1 MNPGNVFALAASV
14 AVGAA
19 IAAMT
24 VAPQAA
30 SAQTMYRCKA
40 PNGSAVLSDRPCTGD
55 PLPTTTPIYRSQPLS
70 SRRYD
75 TPDGYRLPDHYAHM
89 SAGCQ
94 QLHDAIRTAPA
105 RGLKSETIYGL
116 RKEWSQKCSEDEA
129 IAYRRLREE
138 RREAYSQ
145 RLQDEKAEQTQIEA
159 EERRRAQCGEM
170 RLSLSQRRARV
181 DGMTP
186 GERADLERFEKNY
199 TTRCM

>member
-1 MNPGNVFALAASV
+1 MSSGNVFALAAATAMGV
-14 AVGAA
+14 MIGAA
-19 IAAMT
+19 VLAPSSAA
-24 VAPQAA
+24 
-30 SAQTMYRCKA
+30 AQTMYRCKA
-40 PNGSAVLSDRPCTGD
+40 PNGSAVLSDRPCPGD

-70 SRRYD
+70 SSRRYD
-75 TPDGYRLPDHYAHM
+75 DNYRLPDHYAHM

-94 QLHDAIRTAPA
+94 QIHDAIRTGPS
-105 RGLKSETIYGL
+105 RGLKTETLLGL
-116 RKEWSQKCSEDEA
+116 RKEWVQKCSEDEA

-145 RLQDEKAEQTQIEA
+145 RLQDEKVERTQIEA

-170 RLSLSQRRARV
+170 RLSLSQRRARL
-181 DGMTP
+181 DTMTP

>member
-1 MNPGNVFALAASV
+1 MKSGKVFALAAAV
-14 AVGAA
+14 ATGVT
-19 IAAMT
+19 IAAMA
-24 VAPQAA
+24 VLPQTA

-40 PNGSAVLSDRPCTGD
+40 PNGSAVLSDRPCPGE

-70 SRRYD
+70 SSRRYD
-75 TPDGYRLPDHYAHM
+75 DDYRLPDHYAHM

-94 QLHDAIRTAPA
+94 QIHDAIRTGPS
-105 RGLKSETIYGL
+105 RGLKAETLHGL
-116 RKEWSQKCSEDEA
+116 RKEWVQKCSEDEA

-138 RREAYSQ
+138 RRQAYSQ
-145 RLQDEKAEQTQIEA
+145 RLQDEKAEQTQLEA

-170 RLSLSQRRARV
+170 RLSLSQRRARM
-181 DGMTP
+181 DAMTP